1 MSNVTILHPD
11 ISPNSAFFSLFQFP
25 PSFAPTPTHITPR
38 CWHPS
43 MISCEGSNGVTP
55 CPALLALLRDLARS
69 LHAVGPHVSSCP
81 DTSYGSAAPLPQP
94 PETFLDASMTVSP
107 LPISQPVNVAS
118 SIASLRIQASRLNLL
133 TREANRPLCELL
145 TTIKKHS
152 GNLVIPSTTSLIL
165 QTSPNSSNNA
175 SVSF

>member
-1 MSNVTILHPD
+1 MLPSCILIFLLTVPFLVYSSFPRH
-11 ISPNSAFFSLFQFP
+11 SLLLLLTSA
-25 PSFAPTPTHITPR
+25 TPR

-107 LPISQPVNVAS
+107 LPISQPVNVVS
-118 SIASLRIQASRLNLL
+118 SIASLRIQASQLNLL
-133 TREANRPLCELL
+133 TREANGPL
-145 TTIKKHS
+145 
-152 GNLVIPSTTSLIL
+152 
-165 QTSPNSSNNA
+165 
-175 SVSF
+175 